1 MVVAVVACSSI
12 PVRES
17 QLFGPSWC
25 GCGLSGR
32 VDDDGPLGCHCRRL
46 VSPSSEMPISRKTT
60 YGVGRWVVKSTV
72 VLLLPRMFY
81 CMIQYGG

>member
-25 GCGLSGR
+25 GCGLSGLMMMVPWDVTVAVSFR
-32 VDDDGPLGCHCRRL
+32 PRLRCRYPVKLRTEL
-46 VSPSSEMPISRKTT
+46 VGGWFKPTA
-60 YGVGRWVVKSTV
+60 

-81 CMIQYGG
+81 RMIQYGG